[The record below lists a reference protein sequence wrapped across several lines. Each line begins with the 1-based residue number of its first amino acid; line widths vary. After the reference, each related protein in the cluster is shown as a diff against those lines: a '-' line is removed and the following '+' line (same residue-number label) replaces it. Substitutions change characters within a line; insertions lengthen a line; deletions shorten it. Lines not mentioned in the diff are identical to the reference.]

1 MKRNLCFIGLLAA
14 VVLSGCKG
22 DATLPRDVKSFND
35 PLMQNEKRITEII
48 GKMTLEEKIAMLH
61 GKHYFTSEGVP
72 SQGIAEMSYADGPF
86 GIREEME
93 PLSWN
98 PLHWSTDSATFFPTG
113 SALAATWSEELAYL
127 YGTGMAREADR
138 KSVV

>member
-1 MKRNLCFIGLLAA
+1 MKRNLLLTALIGAG
-14 VVLSGCKG
+14 VLICGCKS
-22 DATLPRDVKSFND
+22 DPTLSRDKKSYDD
-35 PLMQNEKRITEII
+35 PLLKNEKQISAII

-72 SQGIAEMSYADGPF
+72 SQGIAEMNYADGPF

-113 SALAATWSEELAYL
+113 SALAATWSEDLA
-127 YGTGMAREADR
+127 R
-138 KSVV
+138 